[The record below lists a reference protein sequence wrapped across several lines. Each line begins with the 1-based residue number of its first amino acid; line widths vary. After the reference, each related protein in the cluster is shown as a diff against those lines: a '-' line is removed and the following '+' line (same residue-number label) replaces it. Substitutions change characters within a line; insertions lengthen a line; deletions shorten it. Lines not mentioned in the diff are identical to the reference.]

1 MQIVQNQHLQYFEI
15 PRWHYLSF
23 QLGLWIHMQFEAK
36 ILIGRGKFNT
46 TVFYV
51 AEFFVVK

>member
-15 PRWHYLSF
+15 PRWYYLSF
-23 QLGLWIHMQFEAK
+23 QLGLWIHMQFEAE

-51 AEFFVVK
+51 GEFFWVK